1 MKDRIINGTI
11 VLIQQKGFTFT
22 LSDVAKQV
30 AISKRT
36 IYEHFTS
43 KDDIV
48 EHIVNRLIL
57 EIKEREQSI
66 AEDEQLDVLQK
77 IEQMLVCIPE
87 EFAGLDMR
95 LLSELQNAHYSQWQ
109 ILDSFLKEEWTIML
123 ELMKQGI
130 EQGVIRNIHLPLF
143 IELYLSAINQ
153 IYDPLSNLKDDMTM
167 RDILQSVV
175 DILLYGITTQ
185 QHIRG

>member
-11 VLIQQKGFTFT
+11 YLIQQKGFTFT

-48 EHIVNRLIL
+48 EHIVNGLIL
-57 EIKEREQSI
+57 EIKEREQKI

-77 IEQMLVCIPE
+77 IEEMLICIPE
-87 EFAGLDMR
+87 EFAGLDTR
-95 LLSELQNAHYSQWQ
+95 LLSELQNAHYSQWK
-109 ILDSFLKEEWTIML
+109 ILDSFLKDEWTVVL
-123 ELMKQGI
+123 ELMNQGA

-153 IYDPLSNLKDDMTM
+153 IYDQSSNLKAEMTM

-185 QHIRG
+185 QRQRG

>member
-1 MKDRIINGTI
+1 VKDRIINGTI

-22 LSDVAKQV
+22 LSDVAKHV

-48 EHIVNRLIL
+48 EHIVNGLIL

-87 EFAGLDMR
+87 EFAGLDTR

-109 ILDSFLKEEWTIML
+109 ILDSFLKDEWTVVL
-123 ELMKQGI
+123 ELMKQGT
-130 EQGVIRNIHLPLF
+130 EQGIIRNIHLPLF

-153 IYDPLSNLKDDMTM
+153 IYDPLSNLKDGMTM